1 MTLLKKR
8 EPIDKSQLMFSRKDL
23 LKIIIPVFFQQVLAM
38 TVGMINSMM
47 VSNAGDA
54 AVSGVS
60 LVATLDG
67 VLVVFFTALVT
78 GGGVIV
84 AQRLG
89 TKNTKDISEAAK
101 QLLYATTIMATLVT
115 TVVLTFRQPLLSS
128 LFGDAEA
135 DVLMHANDYFFFV
148 ALSFPFLAISE
159 ASGACFRSSGNSII
173 PLINSFIINGVVI
186 GCNGIFVIWLEMG
199 AKGAALSTLIARIV
213 GAAILLIQVL
223 NKKYPVH
230 IERLFHY
237 KPSLKVI
244 KGILHIGVPN
254 GIENTLFQFG
264 RLMTQALIATFATAV
279 IAANSVAL
287 NLANFQYAVNTA
299 FTVVMVPV
307 VGRCIGAK
315 RIDQAKY
322 YSKLLIAAE
331 YVMMWLV
338 IGVTL
343 IFIRPLMSAYGIS
356 EDAVELTIK
365 LVLYHSIMA
374 AAIYPLGFLLPSTFR
389 AASDVKFTLYVSMI
403 SMWCLRVAL
412 AYFLALE
419 SVTIFKVITIPGLGM
434 GIIGVWVAM
443 FLDWILRSTLYLI
456 RYVRDRWLRSKL
468 LQMEDS
474 HDTNGDIK

>member
-8 EPIDKSQLMFSRKDL
+8 APIDKSQLMFSRKDL
-23 LKIIIPVFFQQVLAM
+23 LKIIIPVFFQQILNM
-38 TVGMINSMM
+38 TIGMINTMM

-54 AVSGVS
+54 AVAGVS
-60 LVATLDG
+60 LVATLDN
-67 VLVVFFTALVT
+67 VLIVFFTALVT
-78 GGGVIV
+78 GGAVIV

-89 TKNTKDISEAAK
+89 TSNTKDISEAAK

-115 TVVLTFRQPLLSS
+115 TVVLTFREPLLGS

-135 DVLMHANDYFFFV
+135 DVLMHANNYFFLV
-148 ALSFPFLAISE
+148 ALSFPFLGISE
-159 ASGACFRSSGNSII
+159 AAGACFRSSGNSMI
-173 PLINSFIINGVVI
+173 PLINSLIINGVVI

-199 AKGAALSTLIARIV
+199 AQGAALSTLIARIV
-213 GAAILLIQVL
+213 GAALLLGLVL

-230 IERLFHY
+230 IENLFHY

-244 KGILHIGVPN
+244 KGILQIGVPN
-254 GIENTLFQFG
+254 GIENTLFQLG
-264 RLMTQALIATFATAV
+264 RLFTQALISTFATAI
-279 IAANSVAL
+279 IAANSMAL

-299 FTVVMVPV
+299 FSVVIIPV

-315 RIDQAKY
+315 KIDQAKY
-322 YSKLLIAAE
+322 YSFRLMMAE

-343 IFIRPLMSAYGIS
+343 IFIRPIMSAYGVS
-356 EDAVELTIK
+356 ADAVEMTIK

-419 SVTIFKVITIPGLGM
+419 SVTIFNVITIPGLGM

-456 RYVRDRWLRSKL
+456 RYARGRWLKSKL
-468 LQMEDS
+468 LE
-474 HDTNGDIK
+474 N

>member
-1 MTLLKKR
+1 MTLFKKR
-8 EPIDKSQLMFSRKDL
+8 ETIDKSQLMFSRRDL
-23 LKIIIPVFFQQVLAM
+23 LKLIIPVFFQQVLNM
-38 TVGMINSMM
+38 TVGMINTMM

-60 LVATLDG
+60 LVVTLDN
-67 VLVVFFTALVT
+67 VLIVFFTALVT
-78 GGGVIV
+78 GGAVIV

-89 TKNTKDISEAAK
+89 TSNTGDISEAAK

-115 TVVLTFRQPLLSS
+115 TVVLIFRQPLLNG
-128 LFGDAEA
+128 LFGNAEA
-135 DVLMHANDYFFFV
+135 DVLMHANDYFFLV

-159 ASGACFRSSGNSII
+159 AAGACFRSSGNSII
-173 PLINSFIINGVVI
+173 PLVTSLIINGVVI
-186 GCNGIFVIWLEMG
+186 GGNGIFILWLDMG
-199 AKGAALSTLIARIV
+199 AQGAALSTLIARIV
-213 GAAILLIQVL
+213 GAAILLLLVL

-237 KPSLKVI
+237 KPSLRVI
-244 KGILHIGVPN
+244 KGILNIGVPN
-254 GIENTLFQFG
+254 GIENTLFQLG
-264 RLMTQALIATFATAV
+264 RLLTQALIATFATSV

-299 FTVVMVPV
+299 FSVVIIPV

-322 YSKLLIAAE
+322 YSKLLMAAE
-331 YVMMWLV
+331 YVMLWLV

-356 EDAVELTIK
+356 ADAVDLTIK
-365 LVLYHSIMA
+365 LVLYHSILA
-374 AAIYPLGFLLPSTFR
+374 AIIYPLGFLLPSTFR

-412 AYFLALE
+412 AYFLALD
-419 SVTIFKVITIPGLGM
+419 SVTIFKVITLPGLGW
-434 GIIGVWVAM
+434 GIMGVWIAM

-456 RYVRDRWLRSKL
+456 RYIRGRWLKSKL
-468 LQMEDS
+468 LED
-474 HDTNGDIK
+474 

>member
-1 MTLLKKR
+1 MLTEVIMSLFKGRSK
-8 EPIDKSQLMFSRKDL
+8 IDKSELLFSRRDL
-23 LKIIIPVFFQQVLAM
+23 LKIIIPVFFQQILAM
-38 TVGMINSMM
+38 TVGMINTMM

-54 AVSGVS
+54 AVAGVS
-60 LVATLDG
+60 LVVTLDN
-67 VLVVFFTALVT
+67 VLIVFFTALVT
-78 GGGVIV
+78 GGSVIV

-89 TKNTKDISEAAK
+89 TSNTKDISEAAK
-101 QLLYATTIMATLVT
+101 QLMYATTIVATVVMAT
-115 TVVLTFRQPLLSS
+115 VLILRVPLLNA
-128 LFGDAEA
+128 LFGDAEPE
-135 DVLMHANDYFFFV
+135 VLKHANDYFFLV
-148 ALSFPFLAISE
+148 CLSFPFLAISE
-159 ASGACFRSSGNSII
+159 AAGACFRSSGNSII
-173 PLINSFIINGVVI
+173 PLLTSLSINGILI
-186 GCNGIFVIWLEMG
+186 GCNSIFIIWLDMG
-199 AKGAALSTLIARIV
+199 AQGAALSTLIARIC
-213 GAAILLIQVL
+213 GAAVLLILVL

-230 IERLFHY
+230 IENLFHY

-264 RLMTQALIATFATAV
+264 RLLTQSLISTFATAV
-279 IAANSVAL
+279 IAANSMAL

-299 FTVVMVPV
+299 FSVVMIPV

-315 RIDQAKY
+315 RIDQTKH
-322 YSKLLIAAE
+322 YSFKLMMAE
-331 YVMMWLV
+331 YGMMWLV
-338 IGVTL
+338 IAFTL
-343 IFIRPLMSAYGIS
+343 IFIRPLMSAYGVS

-419 SVTIFKVITIPGLGM
+419 SVTLFNAITLPGLGM
-434 GIIGVWVAM
+434 GIMGVWVAM

-456 RYVRDRWLRSKL
+456 RYLRGRWLKSKL
-468 LQMEDS
+468 LE
-474 HDTNGDIK
+474 N